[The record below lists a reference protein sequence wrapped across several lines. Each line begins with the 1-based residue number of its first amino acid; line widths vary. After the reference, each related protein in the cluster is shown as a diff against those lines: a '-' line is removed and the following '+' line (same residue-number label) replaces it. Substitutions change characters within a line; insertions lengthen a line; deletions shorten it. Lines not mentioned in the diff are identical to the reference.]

1 MYAFFVL
8 MSIQQKIIMSCKSF
22 AEHGRSCVGISLEQ
36 PDKAKPI
43 IDLLRGHD
51 SLEIMEWSKQRTS
64 GMEERK
70 LRSLAA
76 SSLHRV
82 NARGYGIPVWPAR
95 LAEAAGQQ
103 LAPRGRRR
111 AGWQRRPRCGGPSGV
126 GAGGEES
133 AKNAR
138 KKMALVYICH
148 TPLLPV
154 PSPHR
159 E

>member
-70 LRSLAA
+70 PRGVAWGPRTRVRWWRRPTLGGVVAA
-76 SSLHRV
+76 SS
-82 NARGYGIPVWPAR
+82 VWR
-95 LAEAAGQQ
+95 AEW
-103 LAPRGRRR
+103 RGR
-111 AGWQRRPRCGGPSGV
+111 
-126 GAGGEES
+126 GEES

-148 TPLLPV
+148 APLLPV